1 MTAYNKESRI
11 IIVGAGVFGLS
22 NALHLAQNGYKNV
35 TVFDRLDMDANAYTF
50 LKGADTAS
58 GDINKIFRAQ
68 YAEKIHYQ
76 KLAFQAFEIWQQW
89 NRELPLVPPEEAKKY
104 TDLRILDMCSMLRLD
119 DQLGHEEIA
128 SRENFRNEGL
138 LSLRYDINSGADVKR
153 ARACGMGN
161 KMQFA
166 LDLKEKIPEMEG
178 VLDSTSGVL
187 YASRACQY
195 AKYLCTKMGVK
206 FHLGGSKGTFKEF
219 ILEGSEVKG
228 IITED
233 GEKHQA
239 DLVVISAGPW
249 STKLVPELEGINEA
263 SSGNIITFKIP
274 ENRKDLLEKYSSK
287 NFPIVG
293 WKTGHSREKDYM
305 GGMFMFPVMEPEGY
319 MKMIIRQTKY
329 TNPVYVDGRIAS
341 VPKTANSSPPHTKL
355 TKHIIS
361 QAKEWLQV
369 FFPDLVRAGI
379 KLESKALWY
388 TDTINNDYIYDFVP
402 GKKNLFVACG
412 GSGHAFKMLPVL
424 GQFLVN
430 KIENEENFYTRLFK
444 WRKPEEFD
452 KDPNGLSEGKD
463 GARVISRQE
472 LADDADYEFTLPKL

>member
-1 MTAYNKESRI
+1 MTAYNKDSRI

-76 KLAFQAFEIWQQW
+76 KLAFQAFEIWQRW

-233 GEKHQA
+233 GKKHEA

-293 WKTGHSREKDYM
+293 WKTDRK
-305 GGMFMFPVMEPEGY
+305 
-319 MKMIIRQTKY
+319 
-329 TNPVYVDGRIAS
+329 S
-341 VPKTANSSPPHTKL
+341 V
-355 TKHIIS
+355 
-361 QAKEWLQV
+361 V
-369 FFPDLVRAGI
+369 
-379 KLESKALWY
+379 
-388 TDTINNDYIYDFVP
+388 
-402 GKKNLFVACG
+402 
-412 GSGHAFKMLPVL
+412 
-424 GQFLVN
+424 
-430 KIENEENFYTRLFK
+430 
-444 WRKPEEFD
+444 
-452 KDPNGLSEGKD
+452 
-463 GARVISRQE
+463 
-472 LADDADYEFTLPKL
+472 